1 MFYRRHMEFQ
11 YQLLPSLSDTE
22 YEILKADI
30 KQRGVMVPIEYDEKG
45 NILDGHHRLRACAE
59 LGIKDYPSVVRIGL
73 TEDQKKEHVLIV
85 NLARRHMSA
94 EQRKEAVLKVKL
106 ETAWSNRRI
115 AELFGVSKD
124 TVRTDISTGYNS
136 PVDLPTATI
145 GKDGKKRTSKPKTTF
160 NKNNRDKQKT
170 LDALASLDDDDLP
183 DRPLD
188 SSEVNKIANGKEY
201 KRQREELANSFTET
215 EPDSRWNIYHADIST
230 WIAPRQYD
238 YIITDPPY
246 PKEYLPLYETLA
258 KRSNQWLKDG
268 GLLIAMAGE
277 SYLDQ
282 IMAMMIRHMSYYWTA
297 CYLLPRQPTPLRQ
310 RNVNTSWKPLLIF
323 NKGEYKGKIFGD
335 VFTSE
340 RNEKSLHDW
349 QQSESGMLSIIQQL
363 CFPGQYILDPFVG
376 SGTTGIAAIQHGCLF
391 DGIDSDIE
399 SVNIAKGRIYDATK
413 A

>member
-1 MFYRRHMEFQ
+1 MDFQ
-11 YQLLPSLSDTE
+11 YQLLPNLTETE
-22 YEILKADI
+22 YETLKTDI
-30 KQRGVMVPIEYDEKG
+30 EQRGVMVPIEYDEKG
-45 NILDGHHRLRACAE
+45 NVLDGHHRLRACAE
-59 LGIKDYPSVVRIGL
+59 LGIKDYPSVVRSGL

-85 NLARRHMSA
+85 NLARRHMNA
-94 EQRKEAVLKVKL
+94 EQRKQAVLRVKL

-115 AELFGVSKD
+115 AELFGVSRMSVGRD
-124 TVRTDISTGYNS
+124 LETVTFVT
-136 PVDLPTATI
+136 VDLPAATI
-145 GKDGKKRTSKPKTTF
+145 GKDGKKRTARPKTTI
-160 NKNNRDKQKT
+160 NKNNREKQKT
-170 LDALASLDDDDLP
+170 LDALAKLDDDDLP

-188 SSEVNKIANGKEY
+188 SSEIAKIANGKEY

-230 WIAPRQYD
+230 WIAPREYD
-238 YIITDPPY
+238 FIITDPPY
-246 PKEYLPLYETLA
+246 PKDYLPLYETLA
-258 KRSNQWLKDG
+258 KRSSQWLKDG

-282 IMAMMIRHMSYYWTA
+282 IMAMMTRHMSYYWTA

-349 QQSESGMLSIIQQL
+349 EQSESGMYSIISQI

-376 SGTTGIAAIQHGCLF
+376 SGTTGIAALKHGCLF
-391 DGIDSDIE
+391 DGFDIDLD
-399 SVNIAKGRIYDATK
+399 SVNIAKGRLHDTTK